1 MHRAL
6 IFSAPLCNVL
16 RHTVLLDSQPT
27 KNKQIKQT
35 NKTKQKTKKKK
46 QMYEITYSVDEA
58 DAVGFEN
65 CLPTSGAEYLFL
77 SFQYKLNMS
86 GC

>member
-1 MHRAL
+1 
-6 IFSAPLCNVL
+6 
-16 RHTVLLDSQPT
+16 
-27 KNKQIKQT
+27 
-35 NKTKQKTKKKK
+35 
-46 QMYEITYSVDEA
+46 MYEITYSVDEA